1 MGSGRLLLS
10 RKEPAGKQ
18 GPSVLEG
25 EGRVLLRKLPTRE
38 AVFLSRQNI
47 CRHNKGVH
55 TRREKAGY
63 QTQLVSILL
72 EASAL
77 LQE

>member
-10 RKEPAGKQ
+10 RKEPTGKQ
-18 GPSVLEG
+18 GPSVWEG

-55 TRREKAGY
+55 TGREKASY
-63 QTQLVSILL
+63 RTQLVSVLL
-72 EASAL
+72 EASEL